1 MIVALA
7 GGVGGARLA
16 NGLAA
21 CLPPDELLVIVNV
34 GDDFDHFGLPICPDL
49 DTVCYTLAGLNDPQQ
64 GWGLAGESWSFMA
77 AIRRLGGEDWFNLGD
92 RDLATHVM
100 RRLLLEQHS
109 LSEAT
114 RQIAEKLGVRHRV
127 APATDDRLR
136 SIIDSDE
143 GRLAFQDYFVRRRAA
158 PVFRAICFDGVDEA
172 RPSAAFAAALDDP
185 ALDAIIL
192 CPSNPVLSLAPIL
205 AIQGVRERLC
215 QSPAPVVAVS
225 PFIGGSAVKGP
236 AAKILEELGISRDP
250 LGLASYF
257 GDVLDGLVID
267 QADADSPRPDIP
279 VLVTETLMRDDAGQ
293 KRLAADVL
301 DFTRQL
307 RDR

>member
-21 CLPPDELLVIVNV
+21 CLPPDELLVVVNV

-64 GWGLAGESWSFMA
+64 GWGIAGESWNFMA
-77 AIRRLGGEDWFNLGD
+77 AIGRLGGEDWFNLGD

-114 RQIAEKLGVRHRV
+114 RQIADKLGVRHRV

-158 PVFRAICFDGVDEA
+158 PVFRAISFDGVDEA
-172 RPSAAFAAALDDP
+172 RPSAAFDAALDDR

>member
-21 CLPPDELLVIVNV
+21 CLLPDELLIVVNV
-34 GDDFDHFGLPICPDL
+34 GDDFEHFGLPICPDL

-64 GWGLAGESWSFMA
+64 GWGLAGESWNFMT
-77 AIRRLGGEDWFNLGD
+77 AIGRLGGDDWFNLGD

-109 LSEAT
+109 LSETT
-114 RQIAEKLGVRHRV
+114 RQIATKLGVAHRV

-158 PVFRAICFDGVDEA
+158 PVFRAITFDGVDKA
-172 RPSAAFAAALDDP
+172 RPSAAFDAALDDP
-185 ALDAIIL
+185 DLDAIIL

-205 AIQGVRERLC
+205 AIQGVRERLR
-215 QSPAPVVAVS
+215 QSRAPVVAVS
-225 PFIGGSAVKGP
+225 PFIGGTAVKGP

-250 LGLASYF
+250 LGLADYL

-267 QADADSPRPDIP
+267 RADADSSLPDIP
-279 VLVTETLMRDDAGQ
+279 VFVTETLMRDEAGQ
-293 KRLAADVL
+293 KRLATEVL
-301 DFTRQL
+301 DFVRQL

>member
-21 CLPPDELLVIVNV
+21 CLLPDELLIVVNV
-34 GDDFDHFGLPICPDL
+34 GDDFEHFGLPICPDL

-64 GWGLAGESWSFMA
+64 GWGLAGESWNFMN
-77 AIRRLGGEDWFNLGD
+77 AIGRLGGDDWFNLGD

-109 LSEAT
+109 LSETT
-114 RQIAEKLGVRHRV
+114 RQIATRLGVAHRV

-158 PVFRAICFDGVDEA
+158 PVFRAIAFDGVDKA
-172 RPSAAFAAALDDP
+172 RPSAAFDAALDDP
-185 ALDAIIL
+185 DLDAIIL

-205 AIQGVRERLC
+205 AIQGVRERLR
-215 QSPAPVVAVS
+215 QSRAPVVAVS
-225 PFIGGSAVKGP
+225 PFIGGTAVKGP

-250 LGLASYF
+250 LGLADYL

-267 QADADSPRPDIP
+267 RADADSSLPDIP
-279 VLVTETLMRDDAGQ
+279 VFATETLMRDEAGQ
-293 KRLAADVL
+293 KRLATEVL
-301 DFTRQL
+301 DFARQL